1 MVKYNRKGNLL
12 FGNVLNPRPCNAPI
26 KNASSIEFHVNEKK
40 TVLWFLVYCTRK
52 RKFSAYF
59 SILFTIVYGSF

>member
-12 FGNVLNPRPCNAPI
+12 FGNVLNPKLCSAPI

-40 TVLWFLVYCTRK
+40 TTLVFGLLHSK
-52 RKFSAYF
+52 KEIFS
-59 SILFTIVYGSF
+59 LF